1 MERIASEGDRPVI
14 AIVGGGASGLVA
26 AIAAAQTWRA
36 MEHERLREAQAGGQE
51 PERIPAPEILVLEKD
66 ERVGRSILATGNGR
80 CNFFNA
86 RPSEGN
92 YRSPKLVEEA
102 FWAIEL
108 HRRSI
113 PCMEKGD
120 SAIENF
126 FGSLGL
132 CWKEDEEGRCWPITN
147 KASTVLDL
155 LRAGCAA
162 NGVHEHCNCQVERIE
177 RTSDSGRFALH
188 ISDGR
193 IVHADAAVVATG
205 GGLGTRLLP
214 PEVATAPFQPL
225 LCPLAVEENW
235 VRSLENIRVRAEVHL
250 ERDGQVVKSQR
261 GEVQFRKFGVSG
273 IAVFN
278 LSRDARV
285 KDTLVLDLLPTL
297 RECDAVP
304 FLNRRLKVMRSALGR
319 TPTVG
324 ETLSGAVLPRIG
336 EIVADQAGLDIRHP
350 VQKGDTA
357 LLVPALK
364 NIRLTVKNT
373 AGNVSHQIMR
383 GGIAADQLDPRTMQL
398 ACAPGL
404 FAAGEAV
411 DVDAD
416 CGGHNLRWAWT
427 SGYLAGAA
435 AARMAAAQGVE
446 FCDYYLQ
453 SENQRRVEETAS
465 TRHKLA
471 PKA

>member
-36 MEHERLREAQAGGQE
+36 MEREKASDQQTSGQKPE
-51 PERIPAPEILVLEKD
+51 PSPAPEVLILEKD

-80 CNFFNA
+80 CNLFNT
-86 RPSEGN
+86 RPDEGN
-92 YRSPKLVEEA
+92 YRNPRLVEEA

-155 LRAGCAA
+155 LRTGCNA
-162 NGVHEHCNCQVERIE
+162 NGAQERCGCQVERIE
-177 RTSDSGRFALH
+177 RIPNNNRFALH
-188 ISDGR
+188 ITDGR
-193 IVHADAAVVATG
+193 IVHADAVVVATG
-205 GGLGTRLLP
+205 GGLGKGMLP
-214 PEVATAPFQPL
+214 PEVETAPFQPL
-225 LCPLAVEENW
+225 LCPLAVQESW
-235 VRSLENIRVRAEVHL
+235 VRSLENIRVRAEVRL
-250 ERDGQVVKSQR
+250 ERTGEVLRRQQ

-278 LSRDARV
+278 LSREARAGDA
-285 KDTLVLDLLPTL
+285 LMLDLLPHM

-304 FLNRRLKVMRSALGR
+304 FLNRRRKLMRDALDR
-319 TPTVG
+319 TPTVE
-324 ETLSGAVLPRIG
+324 ETLSGLALPRIG
-336 EIVADQAGLDIRHP
+336 EIVADHAGLDIHRP
-350 VQKGDTA
+350 IQKGDTA

-364 NIRLTVKNT
+364 NIRLTVKGT

-383 GGIAADQLDPRTMQL
+383 GGIVADQLSPHTMQIEGV
-398 ACAPGL
+398 PGL

-416 CGGHNLRWAWT
+416 CGGFNLRWAWT
-427 SGYLAGAA
+427 SGYLAGAS
-435 AARMAAAQGVE
+435 AARLVAEQGVE
-446 FCDYYLQ
+446 FCDYH
-453 SENQRRVEETAS
+453 S
-465 TRHKLA
+465 
-471 PKA
+471 